1 MLPGELSCAGAE
13 LFVTTDTAPLHRLWS
28 KIRELKLTRRA
39 PRWHSAVIVTPVE
52 TFSRK
57 KAAPVFL
64 SGHSFAAAVSLSR
77 AQHHLLSSG
86 VIVTMFD
93 WWKKH
98 SGEFDHQFYLRLVTI
113 KNSFWRN
120 SWWPTQIRLQLISDH
135 WGWTF
140 DNWRFVDIYRFRN
153 NTVTNISTLRR
164 RSQSKV
170 RKRKCRIQSFVPVAK
185 SE

>member
-57 KAAPVFL
+57 SCAGLFVRTQLCSSCEPLESSTSSVEL
-64 SGHSFAAAVSLSR
+64 RSDCHNVWLIEV
-77 AQHHLLSSG
+77 AQQ
-86 VIVTMFD
+86 
-93 WWKKH
+93 
-98 SGEFDHQFYLRLVTI
+98 FDHQFYLRLVTI
-113 KNSFWRN
+113 KNSFSRN

-140 DNWRFVDIYRFRN
+140 DIWRFVEIYRFRN
-153 NTVTNISTLRR
+153 NTVTNILTL
-164 RSQSKV
+164 
-170 RKRKCRIQSFVPVAK
+170 IPIK
-185 SE
+185 SGEKAQM